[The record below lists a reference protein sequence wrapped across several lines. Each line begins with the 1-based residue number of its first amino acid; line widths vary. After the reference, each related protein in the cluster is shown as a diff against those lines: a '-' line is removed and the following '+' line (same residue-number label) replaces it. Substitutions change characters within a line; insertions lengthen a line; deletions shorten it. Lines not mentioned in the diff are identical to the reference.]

1 MFESKEPSFINV
13 LDFEVSFCEKT
24 KYLYIISAKY
34 ILHKM
39 DITAYTYCEDKN
51 MESYLVLKR
60 DVDAG
65 VGVKFVP
72 GFPTTLYTFSH

>member
-1 MFESKEPSFINV
+1 
-13 LDFEVSFCEKT
+13 
-24 KYLYIISAKY
+24 
-34 ILHKM
+34 M

-65 VGVKFVP
+65 VGVKFVQI
-72 GFPTTLYTFSH
+72 TLVTEESQQLFHVFIIHLVIEQSI